1 MADRFPSLDD
11 FAAGQTEATG
21 TNNSPGTTAAE
32 GNDFLA
38 RERALLG
45 DDADQFTTPND
56 QLQTSATVEDAAE
69 DDLLAGGGGNDYQP
83 GNSEGGDV
91 MGGFESSFP
100 ALESQNEQVAP
111 GGTITGTSSAFQPS
125 YSTYKQPEE
134 EPEAVREWRIKRDE
148 ELTRRSAASAER
160 KASTIAKAQQD
171 IDDYYESY
179 NKRTDRAKERTRKEA
194 EEFLENRED
203 TAAGGTSWERIAKL
217 VDVSG
222 KGLKGGASGSGKERF
237 RELLIELKKDQGAPG
252 AAGV

>member
-11 FAAGQTEATG
+11 FSAGQTEATG
-21 TNNSPGTTAAE
+21 NNGSPGATAAE

-45 DDADQFTTPND
+45 DDADQFTTPHD

-69 DDLLAGGGGNDYQP
+69 EDLLGGGGGNDYQP
-83 GNSEGGDV
+83 GNSEGGDIT
-91 MGGFESSFP
+91 GGFESSFP

-148 ELTRRSAASAER
+148 ELSRRSAASAER
-160 KASTIAKAQQD
+160 KAATIAKAQQD

-203 TAAGGTSWERIAKL
+203 TSAGGTSWERIAKL

-237 RELLIELKKDQGAPG
+237 RELLIDLKKDQGAPG
-252 AAGV
+252 ATGV